1 MDLIWMKSACKVVK
15 KLKNAAQMKINLVIY
30 KNIIT
35 FATDFESGYL
45 GLVPLDLFCDMIV
58 ETSMAAP

>member
-1 MDLIWMKSACKVVK
+1 MKK
-15 KLKNAAQMKINLVIY
+15 NLVDW
-30 KNIIT
+30 KNVTT

-58 ETSMAAP
+58 ETSMAAL